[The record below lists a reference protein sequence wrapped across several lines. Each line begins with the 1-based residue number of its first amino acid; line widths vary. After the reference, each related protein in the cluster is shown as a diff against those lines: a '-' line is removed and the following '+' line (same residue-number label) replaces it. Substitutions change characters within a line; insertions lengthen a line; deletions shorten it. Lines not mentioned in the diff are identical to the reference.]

1 MIGANIM
8 SIEEF
13 KGKYTEDAFTP
24 DLEDMVN
31 NPPHYNQHG
40 IECLMQYSAT
50 GGVSVLFAWQHIKY
64 LCDIDTRMEKRIYKK
79 HYFIYK

>member
-1 MIGANIM
+1 M

-31 NPPHYNQHG
+31 NPPHYNQHQNN
-40 IECLMQYSAT
+40 LL
-50 GGVSVLFAWQHIKY
+50 VVLY
-64 LCDIDTRMEKRIYKK
+64 
-79 HYFIYK
+79 